1 MTRNLI
7 AKATRTL
14 WSNGSSPAGRR
25 RRGTSPCLENLE
37 GRLSLSGIV
46 GNHIGM
52 GVSPAIQG
60 NHIGVTMAI
69 QGNHIGVA
77 MAIQGNHIGVAMAIQ
92 GNHIGMGVTPDIVG
106 NHIGTSVAVVAK
118 SQ

>member
-7 AKATRTL
+7 AKAMQTLRT
-14 WSNGSSPAGRR
+14 NGSSKAGRR

-46 GNHIGM
+46 GNHIG
-52 GVSPAIQG
+52 V
-60 NHIGVTMAI
+60 MAI

-77 MAIQGNHIGVAMAIQ
+77 AAMIQGNHIG
-92 GNHIGMGVTPDIVG
+92 TSIV
-106 NHIGTSVAVVAK
+106 
-118 SQ
+118 